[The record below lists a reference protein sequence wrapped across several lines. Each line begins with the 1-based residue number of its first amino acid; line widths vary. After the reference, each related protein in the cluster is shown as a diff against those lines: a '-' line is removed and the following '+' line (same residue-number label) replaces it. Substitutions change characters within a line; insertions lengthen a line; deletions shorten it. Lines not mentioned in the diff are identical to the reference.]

1 MSAKKT
7 NTKKSAKKSAVAKK
21 VAAKKVAKVQTNRE
35 PNALQI
41 KLLKLFMRPQG
52 ATLEDT
58 SAAGANRPALAALRM
73 FERRGY
79 KTSVVKKAGEP
90 TRYLARVKA

>member
-1 MSAKKT
+1 MSAKKS
-7 NTKKSAKKSAVAKK
+7 TKAKKPVVK
-21 VAAKKVAKVQTNRE
+21 VLKNRKT
-35 PNALQI
+35 NALHD

-58 SAAGANRPALAALRM
+58 SKAGANRPAIAALNI
-73 FERRGY
+73 FKKRGY

-90 TRYLARVKA
+90 TRYLARMKA